1 MMAFGVFGFLF
12 IVFGFSLLDT
22 RHLTDATAHKDTK
35 QPAML
40 IPDLAGLV
48 VGEAATFRDHEAVG
62 VSIREAC
69 AAHADVASFYVLG
82 ESEEGRSIYGVVLG
96 EGPRRVSL
104 IAGAHSDEPVGPETL
119 RTFILESLRRREDFA
134 ALFEAYR
141 FVIIPHI
148 NPDGEARNRAWMTHW
163 PDLAAYL
170 RHVHR
175 ELPGRDLEFGFPG
188 MRVENRLVADFLRQ
202 YAPFGLHMS
211 LHGMAFSEGAMLLV
225 ERHWAGRTQPL
236 RDGFARAAH
245 AAGLRLHDHNR
256 KGEKGFFYIEPGFTT
271 TPEGAAMRA
280 YFEALGD
287 PAMAARFHDSS
298 MEFVRTLG
306 GNPLCLVT
314 ELPLFVVDRHEPH
327 EAGHPAAYLAFQ
339 KRLPELRLHA
349 ARNEDLSDAEASF
362 GLQPL
367 SLAVAMRLQLGALAL
382 GLKTFLE
389 ALPN

>member
-1 MMAFGVFGFLF
+1 MQF
-12 IVFGFSLLDT
+12 
-22 RHLTDATAHKDTK
+22 
-35 QPAML
+35 
-40 IPDLAGLV
+40 PDLAGLV
-48 VGEAATFRDHEAVG
+48 VDAAASFRDHETVG
-62 VSIREAC
+62 ASIRDVC
-69 AAHADVASFYVLG
+69 AAHADLASFEVLG

-96 EGPRRVSL
+96 KGPRRVSL

-119 RTFILESLRRREDFA
+119 RTFILESLGRREAFA

-141 FVIIPHI
+141 FVIVPHI
-148 NPDGEARNRAWMTHW
+148 NPDGEARNRAWITHW

-170 RHVHR
+170 RHVYR
-175 ELPGRDLEFGFPG
+175 ELPGRDLEFGFPA
-188 MRVENRLVADFLRQ
+188 MRVENRLVADFMRRH
-202 YAPFGLHMS
+202 APFSLHMS
-211 LHGMAFSEGAMLLV
+211 LHGMAFSEGAMLLI

-245 AAGLRLHDHNR
+245 DAGLHLHDHNR

-314 ELPLFVVDRHEPH
+314 ELPLFVVARHEPH
-327 EAGHPAAYLAFQ
+327 EVGHPAAYRAFQ

-349 ARNEDLSDAEASF
+349 ARHQDLSTAEASF

-367 SLAVAMRLQLGALAL
+367 SLAVAMRLQLSALTL
-382 GLKTFLE
+382 GLEAVTE
-389 ALPN
+389 ALPM